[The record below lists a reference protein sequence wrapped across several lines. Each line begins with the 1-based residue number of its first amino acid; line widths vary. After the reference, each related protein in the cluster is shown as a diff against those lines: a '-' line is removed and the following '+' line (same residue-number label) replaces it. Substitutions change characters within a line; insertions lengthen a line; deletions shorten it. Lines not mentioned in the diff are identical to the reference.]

1 MLLSLGTLWF
11 TSWPYGWKKTP
22 CCLKATFWWSSSNP
36 VITEWAVE
44 LLREVLPTWVCIWPL
59 DLPSALSRSTWDW
72 EAFSTSHF
80 MSLYN
85 LSVNSSLGISYSP
98 LPQDQNF
105 FLFLFFCAC
114 THALSHFSHVRLF
127 AAPWTVAPGILQART
142 LTWVAVPFSRES
154 SQPRDRTCISR
165 IGRCVLYH

>member
-44 LLREVLPTWVCIWPL
+44 LLREVLPTWACIWPL

-105 FLFLFFCAC
+105 FLFLFCFQSC
-114 THALSHFSHVRLF
+114 LEFL
-127 AAPWTVAPGILQART
+127 GILNLCEWHLLQVLENSHPVCLQVLPLFSSFSSLTRT
-142 LTWVAVPFSRES
+142 PTNDTPLFF
-154 SQPRDRTCISR
+154 
-165 IGRCVLYH
+165 CVS